1 MSTELDSSPTE
12 SAVMGRLF
20 LLGHHIAHS
29 LSPRFHNQVF
39 TSLGLPWKLELL
51 DTPDVA
57 DITSRLTQPNF
68 VGASVT
74 MPHKVAVMD
83 YLDHLT
89 EAAISTQAVN
99 AIFVQEDPKTRQRT
113 VVGTNTD
120 CIGIHHALIA
130 ADPNIAERAKGR
142 PGMVIGGG
150 GACRAAVYALQAFV
164 GCSKVYVVNRDAK
177 EVDLVLSAFKKVG
190 FNTSCCY
197 IDTSS
202 EAMALEPPVVIVSTI
217 PDLSPRSDEE
227 IRARA
232 VVSTIMGVSPKAIF
246 LDMCYHPSPETQLMS
261 LARQSNLSV
270 ISGIE
275 AFFHQAVASNSLW
288 TSFAA
293 TEIPLEEV
301 RTAMDAVHT
310 NI

>member
-1 MSTELDSSPTE
+1 MTRRLHSGILTSMNMPTELDSSPTE
-12 SAVMGRLF
+12 PAVMGRMF
-20 LLGHHIAHS
+20 LLGHNIAHS

-51 DTPDVA
+51 DTPNVA
-57 DITSRLTQPNF
+57 DITSLLTQPNF

-74 MPHKVAVMD
+74 MPHKVAVVD

-89 EAAISTQAVN
+89 EAAISTQALN

-113 VVGTNTD
+113 VVGTNTY
-120 CIGIHHALIA
+120 I
-130 ADPNIAERAKGR
+130 
-142 PGMVIGGG
+142 
-150 GACRAAVYALQAFV
+150 
-164 GCSKVYVVNRDAK
+164 VNRDAR
-177 EVDLVLSAFKKVG
+177 EVDLVLSAFKMVG

-197 IDTSS
+197 IDSS
-202 EAMALEPPVVIVSTI
+202 NEAMALEPPVVIVSTI
-217 PDLSPRSDEE
+217 PNFSPQSDEE

-232 VVSTIMGVSPKAIF
+232 VVLTIMGVSPKAIF

-261 LARQSNLSV
+261 LARRSNLSV

-275 AFFHQAVASNSLW
+275 AFYHQAVASNSLW
-288 TSFAA
+288 TSLAA

-301 RTAMDAVHT
+301 RMVMDAVHT